1 MKRERFNV
9 PEEEID
15 DFTNE
20 NCTWEIKGENYKYVD
35 KIRVNGDGEWWGVI
49 VQRES
54 DGKYF
59 QFDWGYSHGSGNYYY
74 EPEWVEVKPIVTTTT
89 KWEWNETE

>member
-1 MKRERFNV
+1 MEREIFYV

-20 NCTWEIKGENYKYVD
+20 DCTWEIKGEKYKYIGKTRTD
-35 KIRVNGDGEWWGVI
+35 GDGEWWSVI

-54 DGKYF
+54 DNKYF
-59 QFDWGYSHGSGNYYY
+59 QFDWGYSYSSGNYYY
-74 EPEWVEVKPIVTTTT
+74 EPEWSEVKSKTDKITTYG
-89 KWEWNETE
+89 WED